1 MGNYIIRQNR
11 LNDKQFIQFEA
22 VASGRYALHSKFYA
36 RGNLAYFKAMQLSGS
51 GEVCLWVNECSYF
64 MEKKGYIYDNWY
76 LLRRIKTEQQLSF
89 DELYALA
96 VQYV

>member
-51 GEVCLWVNECSYF
+51 GEVCLWVNERTYL
-64 MEKKGYIYDNWY
+64 MKKGFFSDSWY
-76 LLRRIKTEQQLSF
+76 LLMRIKAVKRVLSF
-89 DELYALA
+89 DELYALT

>member
-1 MGNYIIRQNR
+1 MTNYSIRQNR

-36 RGNLAYFKAMQLSGS
+36 KGKPTYFKAMQLTNGA
-51 GEVCLWVNECSYF
+51 VCLWVDEQTYF
-64 MEKKGYIYDNWY
+64 GDRRFSDSWY
-76 LLRRIKTEQQLSF
+76 LLRRIKTEKQRSF
-89 DELYALA
+89 DELYALT

>member
-1 MGNYIIRQNR
+1 MTNYIIRQNR

-36 RGNLAYFKAMQLSGS
+36 KGPPAYFKAMQLTN
-51 GEVCLWVNECSYF
+51 GEVCLWVDEGIVYTKDRRFS
-64 MEKKGYIYDNWY
+64 DSWY
-76 LLRRIKTEQQLSF
+76 LLRRIKTEKQLSF